1 MLEKL
6 KYDVLQANLELV
18 KQNLVIY
25 TWGNV
30 SGIDRDKNLI
40 VIKPSGVDYNTLK
53 VKDMVVV
60 DFNGKVIEGKLKPS
74 SDTPTHIEL
83 YKNFKNINGI
93 VHTHSTYAVSWAQSG
108 RDIPAYGTTHAD
120 YFYGDIPCTK
130 FLTKIEIEECYEK
143 NTAISII
150 QRFNGLDANALPGV
164 LCAGHGPFSWGKT
177 PMSAVHNAKVL
188 ETIAEMAYRTEC
200 ISKKSQ
206 RISQFLLDKH
216 YFRKHG
222 KNAYYKYILNIINI
236 IKK

>member
-1 MLEKL
+1 
-6 KYDVLQANLELV
+6 LV

-53 VKDMVVV
+53 VEDMVVV

-83 YKNFKNINGI
+83 YKNFKDINGI

-130 FLTKIEIEECYEK
+130 FLSKAEIEECYEK

-150 QRFNGLDANALPGV
+150 QRFNGLDENALPGV

-188 ETIAEMAYRTEC
+188 ETIAEMAYRTEG

-222 KNAYYKYILNIINI
+222 KNAYYGQTNCKNIF
-236 IKK
+236 

>member
-53 VKDMVVV
+53 VEDMVVV

-93 VHTHSTYAVSWAQSG
+93 VHTHTKYA
-108 RDIPAYGTTHAD
+108 
-120 YFYGDIPCTK
+120 
-130 FLTKIEIEECYEK
+130 
-143 NTAISII
+143 N
-150 QRFNGLDANALPGV
+150 
-164 LCAGHGPFSWGKT
+164 
-177 PMSAVHNAKVL
+177 
-188 ETIAEMAYRTEC
+188 
-200 ISKKSQ
+200 
-206 RISQFLLDKH
+206 
-216 YFRKHG
+216 
-222 KNAYYKYILNIINI
+222 
-236 IKK
+236 

>member
-222 KNAYYKYILNIINI
+222 KNAYYGQTTSKNIF
-236 IKK
+236 